1 MLGWMLR
8 GSENADSQGAS
19 TDATNAELPDTPA
32 PVFAAR
38 ALKSALFGTPAIP
51 DDSPLTKKEARESR
65 RAMAGTDKG
74 SSGTPSK
81 PPGILLTPGTG
92 TSRRKRVSF
101 GHHVGDTEPTTGKP
115 PTEATSPSKGVDDSE
130 ADWEEEDD
138 DDGFC
143 THDVTLDLNE
153 PHSQSGRYWK
163 GQFERYHQ
171 EAKAEM
177 EKLLKYK
184 QLAKSYARQKDA
196 EAVRLA
202 ERLREERQRVIHME
216 KKIADNASKI
226 VSRRDHS
233 DDREPGE
240 LLAKLTKQTSL
251 AAEYRQRVHELESE
265 LDDVM
270 RQKDQQQGAEAG
282 SRRRRVVTAASP
294 TTQKTLVETQRELR
308 RARVQLRELD
318 ALRQEMSALKR
329 TQTKTT
335 SLRDKKD
342 QSSLKLQLDQS
353 REETRKRSEE
363 LDQLKSDFEAFR
375 RASEAYE
382 ADSRAVLERAQGKV
396 SDLKREM
403 RALKASRRPSPDDNR
418 RRKNTRDSIEGA
430 LTERTNA
437 EKPTTKWQPFI
448 ARSPRARA
456 SRSSQD
462 SAAADDAREGAAQ
475 LPADSKQRGGGG
487 GALPPERRAAALARI
502 ESRMEERRRVTRT
515 HDKENRRP
523 QSHAG
528 AWLGVVCGVTG
539 IFFNPPPNQH
549 PPPLQTVCLSVFLSL
564 SPEAMAASDGDD
576 ANEDD
581 LKTLQAEV
589 TNLEAQLA
597 SAPEAD
603 TTHSLLLLADSAL
616 PIGCFAFSSGL
627 ESFLAHGSQPDSN
640 LRPFLGLTLSST
652 ASTSLPF
659 FLAAHGDPEKLLSLD
674 DELDASIL
682 CPVARRASLAQGR
695 ALLAVWDRSLGHH
708 MSFGGAGSLCALRQF
723 AALLRAAAAAAAAS
737 TADDDD
743 DHVPPQPSAHLAPL
757 FGAVCAVAG
766 LAGRQAAYVFLLGHA
781 RAVVSAAVRAGVVG
795 PYQAQR
801 VLAADQLR
809 RFIDALIEREWQTPV
824 ECAGQSV
831 PVMDLWIGR
840 HELLYSRI
848 FNS

>member
-8 GSENADSQGAS
+8 GSENAESQG
-19 TDATNAELPDTPA
+19 DATHEELPDTPA

-38 ALKSALFGTPAIP
+38 ALKSALFGTPALHH
-51 DDSPLTKKEARESR
+51 DSPLSKKESRESR
-65 RAMAGTDKG
+65 RIMTGTDKG

-101 GHHVGDTEPTTGKP
+101 GQQVADTELKPGKP
-115 PTEATSPSKGVDDSE
+115 STEASSPSKATDDSE

-138 DDGFC
+138 DDFC

-163 GQFERYHQ
+163 EQFERYHQ

-196 EAVRLA
+196 EAIRLA
-202 ERLREERQRVIHME
+202 ERLREERQRVVNME
-216 KKIADNASKI
+216 KKIADNASQI
-226 VSRRDHS
+226 VSRHDHD

-265 LDDVM
+265 LDEAM
-270 RQKDQQQGAEAG
+270 RQKDQQQSAEAAG
-282 SRRRRVVTAASP
+282 RRRRAVTAASP

-318 ALRQEMSALKR
+318 ALRQEISTLKK
-329 TQTKTT
+329 THVKTT
-335 SLRDKKD
+335 GVSDKKD
-342 QSSLKLQLDQS
+342 RGDDSSLLRLQLDES
-353 REETRKRSEE
+353 REEMRRKSKE

-375 RASEAYE
+375 KASEAHD

-396 SDLKREM
+396 SDLKKEM
-403 RALKASRRPSPDDNR
+403 RALKAGRRLSPDDNR
-418 RRKNTRDSIEGA
+418 RRNKDSNEGA
-430 LTERTNA
+430 LTERTNV
-437 EKPTTKWQPFI
+437 EKTNKWQPFV
-448 ARSPRARA
+448 ARSPRIRA
-456 SRSSQD
+456 SRSSED
-462 SAAADDAREGAAQ
+462 GAADDTRGGVAAQ
-475 LPADSKQRGGGG
+475 RPAYSKR
-487 GALPPERRAAALARI
+487 ALDTDDDN
-502 ESRMEERRRVTRT
+502 EE
-515 HDKENRRP
+515 DIK
-523 QSHAG
+523 S
-528 AWLGVVCGVTG
+528 
-539 IFFNPPPNQH
+539 
-549 PPPLQTVCLSVFLSL
+549 
-564 SPEAMAASDGDD
+564 
-576 ANEDD
+576 
-581 LKTLQAEV
+581 LQAEV
-589 TNLEAQLA
+589 NNLEAQLA
-597 SAPEAD
+597 SARARLGQRTHTEAN

-627 ESFLAHGSQPDSN
+627 ESYLAHGGRPDSN
-640 LRPFLGLTLSST
+640 LWPFLSLTLSST

-659 FLAAHGDPEKLLSLD
+659 FLAAHGDPSKLLSLD
-674 DELDASIL
+674 DELDATVL

-695 ALLAVWDRSLGHH
+695 ALLAVWDRSLGEH
-708 MSFGGAGSLCALRQF
+708 MSVGPAGSNALREF
-723 AALLRAAAAAAAAS
+723 AVALRAAAS
-737 TADDDD
+737 TAVGDDDD
-743 DHVPPQPSAHLAPL
+743 GDYVPPRPSAHLAPL

-766 LAGRQAAYVFLLGHA
+766 LAARQAAYVFLLGHA

-809 RFIDALIEREWQTPV
+809 RFIDALIEREWQTPI

>member
-8 GSENADSQGAS
+8 GSDNAESQG
-19 TDATNAELPDTPA
+19 ELPDTPA

-38 ALKSALFGTPAIP
+38 ALKSALFGTPTLP
-51 DDSPLTKKEARESR
+51 DDSPLRKKTRESQR
-65 RAMAGTDKG
+65 IMARMDKG

-101 GHHVGDTEPTTGKP
+101 GHHVGDAEPTTGKP
-115 PTEATSPSKGVDDSE
+115 PTQATSPSKVADDSE
-130 ADWEEEDD
+130 ADWEEDDDDD

-153 PHSQSGRYWK
+153 PHSQSGQYWK
-163 GQFERYHQ
+163 GQFEKYHQ
-171 EAKAEM
+171 EAMAEM

-196 EAVRLA
+196 EAIRLA
-202 ERLREERQRVIHME
+202 ERLREERQRVVNME
-216 KKIADNASKI
+216 KKIADNACQI
-226 VSRRDHS
+226 VSRHDHP
-233 DDREPGE
+233 DDREPSE

-265 LDDVM
+265 LDEVM
-270 RQKDQQQGAEAG
+270 RQKDQQQGAEAA
-282 SRRRRVVTAASP
+282 SRRRRVATAASP
-294 TTQKTLVETQRELR
+294 TTQKTLMETRGELR

-318 ALRQEMSALKR
+318 ALRQEITALKKK
-329 TQTKTT
+329 QAKTT
-335 SLRDKKD
+335 SERDDKD
-342 QSSLKLQLDQS
+342 RGDESSLLRLQLDQS
-353 REETRKRSEE
+353 REETRKKSEE
-363 LDQLKSDFEAFR
+363 LVQLKSDFEATMK
-375 RASEAYE
+375 ANETHE
-382 ADSRAVLERAQGKV
+382 ADTQAVINRLKDKLF
-396 SDLKREM
+396 DLKKEI
-403 RALKASRRPSPDDNR
+403 RALKASRCPSPDDNR
-418 RRKNTRDSIEGA
+418 RRSNRGSIEGA

-437 EKPTTKWQPFI
+437 EKVSSKWQPFI
-448 ARSPRARA
+448 AKSPRTRV
-456 SRSSQD
+456 SRSSED
-462 SAAADDAREGAAQ
+462 SAAAADVVIEGGGGVVVAQ
-475 LPADSKQRGGGG
+475 LLPANSKRGGGG
-487 GALPPERRAAALARI
+487 GGDALPPERRAAAEARI
-502 ESRMEERRRVTRT
+502 ET
-515 HDKENRRP
+515 
-523 QSHAG
+523 
-528 AWLGVVCGVTG
+528 
-539 IFFNPPPNQH
+539 
-549 PPPLQTVCLSVFLSL
+549 
-564 SPEAMAASDGDD
+564 
-576 ANEDD
+576 
-581 LKTLQAEV
+581 
-589 TNLEAQLA
+589 
-597 SAPEAD
+597 EAD

-627 ESFLAHGSQPDSN
+627 ESFLAHGGRPDSN
-640 LRPFLGLTLSST
+640 LWPFLGLTLSST

-659 FLAAHGDPEKLLSLD
+659 FLAAHGDPDRLLSLD
-674 DELDASIL
+674 DELDAAVL

-695 ALLAVWDRSLGHH
+695 ALLAVWDRSLGENLAV
-708 MSFGGAGSLCALRQF
+708 GRGAGFEALRQF
-723 AALLRAAAAAAAAS
+723 AALLRAAGAS
-737 TADDDD
+737 STVAVDDDMD
-743 DHVPPQPSAHLAPL
+743 NGDHVPPQPSAHLAPL

-766 LAGRQAAYVFLLGHA
+766 LAARQSAYVFLLGHA